1 MSTIMNEAK
10 GTKGTSTIKNEVKGT
25 KDMSI
30 IKNEAKA
37 RLACGK
43 YEVTTKR
50 WDK

>member
-1 MSTIMNEAK
+1 MSTIKNEAK
-10 GTKGTSTIKNEVKGT
+10 GTKDTST
-25 KDMSI
+25 

-37 RLACGK
+37 RLARGK